1 MPGRSRHAGIVLEFD
16 VLMQIP
22 KRLGTK
28 RVTELAFS
36 ETVEGVAQIAEDL
49 KILFLQRV
57 ALGHLPA
64 ELKGGGQDR
73 FLPDPRNADDGSAL
87 FLVLLEHR
95 HRKGH
100 GLLLGSTPPQGSLG
114 LSHAPPVLVKSV

>member
-36 ETVEGVAQIAEDL
+36 ETVEGVAQVAEDL
-49 KILFLQRV
+49 KIRFLPRV
-57 ALGHLPA
+57 EFGHVPA
-64 ELKGGGQDR
+64 ELKGGSPLRQ
-73 FLPDPRNADDGSAL
+73 PD
-87 FLVLLEHR
+87 
-95 HRKGH
+95 
-100 GLLLGSTPPQGSLG
+100 
-114 LSHAPPVLVKSV
+114 